1 VCSICGR
8 NIDVEEQKAKRLS
21 VAILS
26 NLDSWISDLTII
38 EEQSNP
44 GNKSQSL
51 HLLRNM
57 AQAKQA
63 LLRLSGGR

>member
-1 VCSICGR
+1 VCTVCGR

-26 NLDSWISDLTII
+26 NLDSWISDVETI
-38 EEQSNP
+38 EEIAEA
-44 GNKSQSL
+44 GEKARSL

-57 AQAKQA
+57 MQAKQA
-63 LLRLSGGR
+63 LLRLSGGS